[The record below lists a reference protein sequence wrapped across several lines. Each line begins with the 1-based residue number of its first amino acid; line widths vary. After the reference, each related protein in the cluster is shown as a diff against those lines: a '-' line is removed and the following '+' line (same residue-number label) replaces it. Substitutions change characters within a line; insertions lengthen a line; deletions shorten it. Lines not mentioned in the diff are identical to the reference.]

1 MNESANRLF
10 RILVWLF
17 LIAIFAQLFLAGMV
31 AVAEEL
37 KDWSLHAALGHMLA
51 FILIPMLIIMYVG
64 QASREVKLLTWVL
77 FARMSTSKTT
87 LLAASEDW
95 MLFSVTQGRR
105 MTWVVCMAQPA
116 SLSAMASMAPLV
128 HTMVSC
134 HMMS

>member
-1 MNESANRLF
+1 MNNSTNLLF

-77 FARMSTSKTT
+77 FAVWFVQVYVLVILLRESMPVASALHPVLALIDFWLALRLLGASK
-87 LLAASEDW
+87 LA
-95 MLFSVTQGRR
+95 
-105 MTWVVCMAQPA
+105 
-116 SLSAMASMAPLV
+116 SAN
-128 HTMVSC
+128 
-134 HMMS
+134 

>member
-1 MNESANRLF
+1 MNNSTNLLF

-77 FARMSTSKTT
+77 FAVWFVQVYVLVILLRESLPVASALHPVLALIDFWLALRLLGASK
-87 LLAASEDW
+87 LA
-95 MLFSVTQGRR
+95 
-105 MTWVVCMAQPA
+105 
-116 SLSAMASMAPLV
+116 SAN
-128 HTMVSC
+128 
-134 HMMS
+134 

>member
-51 FILIPMLIIMYVG
+51 FILIPLLIIMYVG

-77 FARMSTSKTT
+77 FVVWFVQVYVLVILLRESLPVASALHPVLALIDFWLALRLLGASK
-87 LLAASEDW
+87 LA
-95 MLFSVTQGRR
+95 
-105 MTWVVCMAQPA
+105 
-116 SLSAMASMAPLV
+116 SAN
-128 HTMVSC
+128 
-134 HMMS
+134 

>member
-1 MNESANRLF
+1 MNNSTNLLF

-77 FARMSTSKTT
+77 FVVWFVQVYVLVILLRESLPVASALHPVLALIDFWLALRLLGASK
-87 LLAASEDW
+87 LA
-95 MLFSVTQGRR
+95 
-105 MTWVVCMAQPA
+105 
-116 SLSAMASMAPLV
+116 SAN
-128 HTMVSC
+128 
-134 HMMS
+134 

>member
-77 FARMSTSKTT
+77 FAVWFVQVYVLVILLRESMPVASALHPVLALIDFWLALRLLGASK
-87 LLAASEDW
+87 LA
-95 MLFSVTQGRR
+95 
-105 MTWVVCMAQPA
+105 
-116 SLSAMASMAPLV
+116 SAN
-128 HTMVSC
+128 
-134 HMMS
+134 

>member
-77 FARMSTSKTT
+77 FAVWFVQVYVLVILLRESLPVASALHPVLALIDFWLALRLLGASK
-87 LLAASEDW
+87 LA
-95 MLFSVTQGRR
+95 
-105 MTWVVCMAQPA
+105 
-116 SLSAMASMAPLV
+116 SAN
-128 HTMVSC
+128 
-134 HMMS
+134 